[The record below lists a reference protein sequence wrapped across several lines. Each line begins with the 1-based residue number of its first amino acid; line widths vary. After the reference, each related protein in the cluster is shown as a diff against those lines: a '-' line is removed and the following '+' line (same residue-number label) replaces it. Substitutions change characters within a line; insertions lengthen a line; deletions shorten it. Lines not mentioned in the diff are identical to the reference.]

1 MHISVLRII
10 KKVKFGKINR
20 VQEDVPLSVSEKVGR
35 H

>member
-1 MHISVLRII
+1 MSVLRII
-10 KKVKFGKINR
+10 RKVKFGKINR